1 VTDGSWHDGAVRRWH
16 AHAWNTETSLS
27 LIRGI
32 IPKVPRWLV
41 PAIAVP
47 TTAICFAYMR
57 NERRAARSN
66 LARILGGRG
75 MALHRTTWRLFYNFS
90 KFMVSYCELG
100 DLTADEVRSR
110 ASDADRDVERIARA
124 LSGGRGVIVLTAHLG
139 NWEAGLRLLEGA
151 GAPVNVAMRIDHAN
165 PVEARLVALRQS
177 GSIHVIPVGDD
188 PSSVLSLRA
197 ALGRNEILAV
207 QGDRPSGQRSLLAPV
222 FGAPLPLPVGPF
234 LLAYLTGAPL
244 LPAFFLQ
251 EGWWRFRSEIHEA
264 IAFPR
269 TGDRDADLAAG
280 AAAYGAA
287 LETMLRRHPDQW
299 FCFYDAWQPAEGDPG
314 AWTAAAG

>member
-1 VTDGSWHDGAVRRWH
+1 VTGGSWHDGAVRRWH
-16 AHAWNTETSLS
+16 SHAWNTETSLS

-47 TTAICFAYMR
+47 TTALCFAYMR
-57 NERRAARSN
+57 NERRAARKN
-66 LARILGGRG
+66 LTRIGIQG
-75 MALHRTTWRLFYNFS
+75 MKLHGATWRLFYNFS

-100 DLTADEVRSR
+100 DLTAEEVRSR
-110 ASDADRDVERIARA
+110 ASHAGPDLDRIARGI
-124 LSGGRGVIVLTAHLG
+124 SGGRGVIVLTAHLG

-165 PVEARLVALRQS
+165 PVEARLVTLRQS
-177 GSIHVIPVGDD
+177 RSIHVIPVGDD
-188 PSSVLSLRA
+188 PSSVLALRA

-207 QGDRPSGQRSLLAPV
+207 QGDRPSGSRSLFAPV
-222 FGAPLPLPVGPF
+222 FGAPLPLPIGPF

-269 TGDRDADLAAG
+269 TGDRNADLAAG
-280 AAAYGAA
+280 AASYGAV
-287 LETMLRRHPDQW
+287 LEGMLRRHPDQW
-299 FCFYDAWQPAEGDPG
+299 FCFYDAWQPPDGDTG